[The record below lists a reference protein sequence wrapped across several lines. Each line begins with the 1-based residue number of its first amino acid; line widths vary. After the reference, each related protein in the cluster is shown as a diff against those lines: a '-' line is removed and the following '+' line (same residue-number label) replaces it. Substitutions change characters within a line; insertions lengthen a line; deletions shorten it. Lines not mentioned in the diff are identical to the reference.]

1 MHNTETRRQKT
12 ALQFQHPPPLF
23 FSQCPRSHGSKS
35 KSTNKDQQRPTKTN
49 KDGRKPTSKT
59 TNKEQQRRTPT
70 DKEQDQHKPTKF
82 LSYEAIECETNV
94 THITNWSESTPIS
107 RQYHPRWTN
116 TIADTSDLKINDI
129 VDASDL
135 RARRHRYEISE
146 IGDLPEITVIT
157 ALDEPT
163 WPRWQRWTRWPG
175 WQN

>member
-12 ALQFQHPPPLF
+12 ALQFQHPPLF
-23 FSQCPRSHGSKS
+23 FFTMPAITRIKV
-35 KSTNKDQQRPTKTN
+35 KIDQQRPTKTD
-49 KDGRKPTSKT
+49 KSRQAKT
-59 TNKEQQRRTPT
+59 INKEQQRRTPT
-70 DKEQDQHKPTKF
+70 NKEQDQHKPTKF
-82 LSYEAIECETNV
+82 LSYEAIECDTNV

-116 TIADTSDLKINDI
+116 TIADTSDRKINDI

-135 RARRHRYEISE
+135 RARRHRYEIS
-146 IGDLPEITVIT
+146 DLPEITVIT

-163 WPRWQRWTRWPG
+163 WPRWQRWTRWPR